1 MPRKNGRHQPPKAP
15 CTPDIRIRRRFRR
28 ASVGRPMIAVLV
40 LGISAAMP
48 AMAAARNVSDYDAL
62 IQRARAGDHK
72 PALDMLSA
80 RVAANP
86 ADLRAAKDRLA
97 IAGWADL
104 DRSEER
110 SVGKECVSTC
120 RSRWSP
126 YY

>member
-86 ADLRAAKDRLA
+86 ADLRTAKDR
-97 IAGWADL
+97 IDTAGGGDHDDDGIKG
-104 DRSEER
+104 DR
-110 SVGKECVSTC
+110 K
-120 RSRWSP
+120 
-126 YY
+126 

>member
-86 ADLRAAKDRLA
+86 
-97 IAGWADL
+97 
-104 DRSEER
+104 RSEEHTSELQSLMR
-110 SVGKECVSTC
+110 ISYAVFCLKKHTTTNHI
-120 RSRWSP
+120 
-126 YY
+126 

>member
-80 RVAANP
+80 RVAA
-86 ADLRAAKDRLA
+86 
-97 IAGWADL
+97 
-104 DRSEER
+104 RSEEHTSELQSLMR
-110 SVGKECVSTC
+110 LSYAVFCLKQKKQKNDILS
-120 RSRWSP
+120 
-126 YY
+126 

>member
-72 PALDMLSA
+72 AALDIPSA
-80 RVAANP
+80 PVAAN
-86 ADLRAAKDRLA
+86 RAARRAGKDRIA
-97 IAGWADL
+97 FAGWAGRQPEGLNAHPALPRHAAD
-104 DRSEER
+104 
-110 SVGKECVSTC
+110 
-120 RSRWSP
+120 SRAKTS
-126 YY
+126 